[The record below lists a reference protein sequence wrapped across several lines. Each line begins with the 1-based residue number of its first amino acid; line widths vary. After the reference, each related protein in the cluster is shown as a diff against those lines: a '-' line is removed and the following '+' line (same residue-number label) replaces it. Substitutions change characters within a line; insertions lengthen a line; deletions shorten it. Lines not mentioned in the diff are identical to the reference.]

1 MREQKRRFEEDMKLL
16 DMQHEKEKIEMDQL
30 ARDLAKAGLSSPVN
44 GPMSEP
50 TTPPEYRDAP
60 VSSAISRPGRFSASS
75 VTSSPGYYNVFGS
88 SSQLT
93 SPQAPSH
100 SAQTSVD
107 RFAGHSLPGSRRNS
121 EKEDFIMES
130 SSTSTLH
137 PGPAWVFSF
146 SHLNLHVKA
155 NKDVACTGTRCLPIT
170 SPVNIGPTW
179 PTSMLEPV
187 WILSLVPSTY
197 STVTRISLPS

>member
-16 DMQHEKEKIEMDQL
+16 DIQHEKEKIEMDQL
-30 ARDLAKAGLSSPVN
+30 ARDLAKAGLSGPVNGPIN

-60 VSSAISRPGRFSASS
+60 VSSAISRPGRFSGSS

-88 SSQLT
+88 SSQLA

-130 SSTSTLH
+130 SSTSTLR
-137 PGPAWVFSF
+137 PGPA
-146 SHLNLHVKA
+146 
-155 NKDVACTGTRCLPIT
+155 
-170 SPVNIGPTW
+170 
-179 PTSMLEPV
+179 
-187 WILSLVPSTY
+187 
-197 STVTRISLPS
+197 